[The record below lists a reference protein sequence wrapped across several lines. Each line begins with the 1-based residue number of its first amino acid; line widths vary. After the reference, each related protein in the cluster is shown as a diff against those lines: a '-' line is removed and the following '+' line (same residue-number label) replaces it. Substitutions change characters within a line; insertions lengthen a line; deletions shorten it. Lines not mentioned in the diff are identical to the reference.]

1 MFGIKR
7 TSKVLALVA
16 AMALV
21 ATALI
26 APGVAPAK
34 KALTVN
40 IAAPMGIKGGG
51 SITGKA
57 SGSIGGYSF
66 KKMAVTGTAVPPKM
80 TAVFNLAGGKVVA
93 KTTDGHVK
101 KGVLYGTF
109 KLSGTGKFKNIKG
122 GGNLSASLTSF
133 VFKWVGKASY

>member
-7 TSKVLALVA
+7 STKVLTLVA

-26 APGVAPAK
+26 APGAGAAK
-34 KALTVN
+34 KALKVN

-51 SITGKA
+51 KITGKA
-57 SGSIGGYSF
+57 SGSIGNLSL
-66 KKMAVTGTAVPPKM
+66 KKVPVTGTAVPPKM
-80 TAVFNLAGGKVVA
+80 TAVFNLAGGSVIA
-93 KTTDGHVK
+93 KTKDGHVK

-109 KLSGTGKFKNIKG
+109 KDPVEQKELYEMYRGAFAANLGISSGSVAYDLSK
-122 GGNLSASLTSF
+122 
-133 VFKWVGKASY
+133 